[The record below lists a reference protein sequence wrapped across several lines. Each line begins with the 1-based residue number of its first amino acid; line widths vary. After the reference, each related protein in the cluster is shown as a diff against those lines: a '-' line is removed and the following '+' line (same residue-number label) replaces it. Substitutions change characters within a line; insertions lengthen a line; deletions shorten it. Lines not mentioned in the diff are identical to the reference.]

1 MPKCRDCGDVECT
14 KGPRCPDSPFDPTL
28 DACEDFVP
36 RSALEA
42 ERDKAYAQAHERED
56 HVLISELEAANADL
70 RRKLDEAVRR
80 RDVEAE
86 KADTLLR
93 RVHHLSCEGAE
104 AEGWTQS
111 LDRALARATSAESS
125 ATRAEKALREIAATD
140 EGEARCRCVSIA
152 RAALAPKA
160 TEDEEIECFC
170 QEDGHEPGEVIAEV
184 HCPCC
189 GASLSVQYGDDPGE
203 IGVVGESARPSPP
216 TSSEA
221 EVVARAAFLS
231 YVESGNCPRTS
242 WGMLTE
248 TERDVW
254 RRVVRTVKAMDALKD
269 VPKATE
275 AAGETRACDDYADY
289 ARLRDGIHNLAGRV
303 LPAAQLYAGITNLE
317 AGLTWRGEK
326 PLSAPPAKEEA
337 EVALHADDKAEAA
350 CDAYHG
356 IGMWV
361 ALSEDRRNV
370 WRNVARAVVKEGQ
383 R

>member
-1 MPKCRDCGDVECT
+1 MTPAEDV
-14 KGPRCPDSPFDPTL
+14 
-28 DACEDFVP
+28 
-36 RSALEA
+36 
-42 ERDKAYAQAHERED
+42 
-56 HVLISELEAANADL
+56 ADL

-93 RVHHLSCEGAE
+93 RVQHLSCEGAE
-104 AEGWTQS
+104 TEGWTQS
-111 LDRALARATSAESS
+111 LDRALARATAAESR
-125 ATRAEKALREIAATD
+125 ATRAEKALREIAAID

-269 VPKATE
+269 EPKATE
-275 AAGETRACDDYADY
+275 AKPPAYECTYGPPTVRISSDDEGAFRRAVRAMDRMD
-289 ARLRDGIHNLAGRV
+289 
-303 LPAAQLYAGITNLE
+303 AAEDA
-317 AGLTWRGEK
+317 AH
-326 PLSAPPAKEEA
+326 PAKEGA
-337 EVALHADDKAEAA
+337 EVERIARAEMAATSAAREVYGMDGTPMHNVDYRAVKAA
-350 CDAYHG
+350 
-356 IGMWV
+356 
-361 ALSEDRRNV
+361 
-370 WRNVARAVVKEGQ
+370 ARAVVKEGA